1 MEDRLFRIIDTED
14 SNLMKD
20 LQILSK
26 DTWPLEYTPGFG
38 EKEIRNL
45 CKRFVLP
52 EIVTVNAFC
61 DYYDNIGNRIPSD
74 LKPLINCIEGIP
86 CSSSECER
94 GFSQM
99 NLIMDEKRNRLT
111 IEHVNSLLNGPPLP
125 VWKPLEYCK
134 SCVLHHHSAVD
145 KRGLK
150 TTSQYHRENELW
162 KYY

>member
-1 MEDRLFRIIDTED
+1 M
-14 SNLMKD
+14 
-20 LQILSK
+20 
-26 DTWPLEYTPGFG
+26 
-38 EKEIRNL
+38 
-45 CKRFVLP
+45 CKRLVLP

-111 IEHVNSLLNGPPLP
+111 IEHVNSLLFIQLNGPPLP
-125 VWKPLEYCK
+125 VWKPYEYCK
-134 SCVLHHHSAVD
+134 SWLLYHHSAVD

-150 TTSQYHRENELW
+150 ITSQYHRENELW